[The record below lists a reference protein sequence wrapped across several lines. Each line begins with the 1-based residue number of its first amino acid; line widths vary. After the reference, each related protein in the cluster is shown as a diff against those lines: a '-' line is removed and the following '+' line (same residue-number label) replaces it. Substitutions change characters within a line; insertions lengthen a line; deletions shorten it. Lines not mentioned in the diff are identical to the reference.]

1 MGLLLRLIIN
11 AVAVIISAKL
21 IPGVTVNGIVAAI
34 IVALV
39 LGLLNTFVKPIL
51 LILTLPI
58 TILTLGLFYLVLNVI
73 IVYIADYFVSG
84 FSVNGF
90 VAALLFSLVLALV
103 GWVLGQLFK

>member
-1 MGLLLRLIIN
+1 MGILLRLLIN

-21 IPGVTVNGIVAAI
+21 IPGVQVNGIVAAI

-73 IVYIADYFVSG
+73 IVYIADYFISG

-90 VAALLFSLVLALV
+90 VAALLFSLALAV
-103 GWVLGQLFK
+103 IGWILDRIF

>member
-1 MGLLLRLIIN
+1 MGILLRLLIN

-21 IPGVTVNGIVAAI
+21 IPGVAVNGLVAAI

-73 IVYIADYFVSG
+73 IVYIADYFISG

-90 VAALLFSLVLALV
+90 VPALLFSLALAV
-103 GWVLGQLFK
+103 IGWILDRIF

>member
-1 MGLLLRLIIN
+1 MGFLVKLLVN
-11 AVAVIISAKL
+11 ALAVIISAYL
-21 IPGVTVNGIVAAI
+21 IRGVFVDGIITAI

-73 IVYIADYFVSG
+73 IIYIADYFIGG
-84 FSVNGF
+84 FRVDGF
-90 VAALLFSLVLALV
+90 LPALFFSFVLALV
-103 GWVLGQLFK
+103 GWILDRIF

>member
-1 MGLLLRLIIN
+1 MGLLLRLLIN

-21 IPGVTVNGIVAAI
+21 IPGVGVNGIVAAI

-73 IVYIADYFVSG
+73 IVYIADYFISG
-84 FSVNGF
+84 FSVDGF
-90 VAALLFSLVLALV
+90 VPALLFSLALAV
-103 GWVLGQLFK
+103 IGWILDRIF